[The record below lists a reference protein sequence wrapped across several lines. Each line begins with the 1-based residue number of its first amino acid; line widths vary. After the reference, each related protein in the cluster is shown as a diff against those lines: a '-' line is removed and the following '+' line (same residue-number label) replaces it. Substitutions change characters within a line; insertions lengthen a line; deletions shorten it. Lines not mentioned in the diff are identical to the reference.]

1 MGKQHRASALLA
13 VPMCAACLSPVL
25 SPVISPVIS
34 PAAATAAAPPAPA
47 RAAGRSEPIG
57 GPQLGA
63 RGVVV
68 DQTAGLRPPK
78 LAGAGSYLIADGDT
92 GDVLAARDPHG
103 RYLPASTLKTLT
115 AISLIPK
122 LDADALIRPTRRTCD
137 VEGTKVG
144 MTPKLKYKVADLFR
158 AALMVSGNDAAVAL
172 TQALGGYQRAID
184 TMNAEA
190 RRLQAGDTLAGSPNG
205 LDVDLGLSIKTQH
218 TSAYDLAL
226 IMRQGLRL
234 PDFRSYV
241 GTVNA
246 KWPALPTKK
255 QRKKG
260 KKIGGYPI
268 YSHDRLLPG
277 EPYGYPGMIGGK
289 NGYTNAAQQTY
300 VGAARRGGHTI
311 IIALMHSPTL
321 WTYATQLLDWGF
333 KARGNVKPVGRLV
346 DPVDAR
352 TPRREHP
359 AARDAGPL
367 TRLTGGD
374 DSGTGWLLPLGG
386 AGAALVAGGLVL
398 VVRRRRRVLGMG
410 RAGGTPVA
418 WDGPAGDVS
427 PNVNPAEPTSR
438 YPRHAPAE
446 PDPAD
451 PAGPDDPA
459 ADPSDPPWRADP
471 S

>member
-1 MGKQHRASALLA
+1 MGKLRRASALIAAPL
-13 VPMCAACLSPVL
+13 CAACLLPTA
-25 SPVISPVIS
+25 
-34 PAAATAAAPPAPA
+34 PAALAAP
-47 RAAGRSEPIG
+47 EPIG
-57 GPQLGA
+57 GSRLGSS
-63 RGVVV
+63 GVVV
-68 DQTAGLRPPK
+68 DWSAGLRPPA
-78 LAGAGSYLIADGDT
+78 LRGAGSYVIADGDT

-115 AISLIPK
+115 AVALIPK
-122 LDADALIRPTRRTCD
+122 LDADALVRPTRRTCD
-137 VEGTKVG
+137 VTGTKVG

-172 TQALGGYQRAID
+172 TQAHGGYQRAVN

-190 RRLQAGDTLAGSPNG
+190 RRLQANDTLAGSPNG

-246 KWPALPTKK
+246 RWPALPTKK

-260 KKIGGYPI
+260 KKVGGYPI

-277 EPYGYPGMIGGK
+277 EPYAYPGMIGGK
-289 NGYTNAAQQTY
+289 NGYTMAAQQTY

-311 IIALMHSPTL
+311 IIALMHAPAL

-333 KARGNVKPVGRLV
+333 KARGKVTPVGRLV

-352 TPRREHP
+352 KPQP
-359 AARDAGPL
+359 AQTERVADPL
-367 TRLTGGD
+367 TRLTKGN
-374 DSGTGWLLPLGG
+374 DSGLGWLLPVGG
-386 AGAALVAGGLVL
+386 AAGAAVVAGGFIVT
-398 VVRRRRRVLGMG
+398 VRRRRRH
-410 RAGGTPVA
+410 R
-418 WDGPAGDVS
+418 
-427 PNVNPAEPTSR
+427 
-438 YPRHAPAE
+438 
-446 PDPAD
+446 
-451 PAGPDDPA
+451 
-459 ADPSDPPWRADP
+459 
-471 S
+471 